1 MDEEVVTELIQDQCS
16 KKNIQKELKTILDP
30 NYRQNLLQ
38 KYEVLEEKLGGIG
51 ASAKTARLIVGD
63 LK

>member
-1 MDEEVVTELIQDQCS
+1 LIQEDCS
-16 KKNIQKELKTILDP
+16 TKRIREELKKILEP

-38 KYEVLEEKLGGIG
+38 KYEVLEQKLGGIG
-51 ASAKTARLIVGD
+51 ASEKTAKLIVGD